1 MNLAFNMQPQDYRFK
16 PQDRGTMSR
25 TQMRVIRAKENGNEF
40 ERVYGTCLP
49 NFEAS
54 NFNPL
59 NHGME
64 SCQVE
69 MDFDAMAE
77 FTFLRSLMSSS
88 YLAKR
93 RREEKDTRWTLTTV
107 TDVSTRCVVKMVL
120 SKNPDSNVTA
130 QSFQS
135 DFKSE
140 FGCANSHRVQLPTAT
155 HRSLQHVLTD
165 IGTAFK
171 NTPSI
176 NLGEAK

>member
-1 MNLAFNMQPQDYRFK
+1 MKLAFDRRPQDYRSK

-25 TQMRVIRAKENGNEF
+25 TQMRVILAKENGNVF
-40 ERVYGTCLP
+40 GHVGGTGVA

-64 SCQVE
+64 SCQIE

-77 FTFLRSLMSSS
+77 FTFMRSLMSSS

-107 TDVSTRCVVKMVL
+107 TDVSTRCVVKVVL
-120 SKNPDSNVTA
+120 SKSSARKVTGR
-130 QSFQS
+130 SFQS

-140 FGCANSHRVQLPTAT
+140 LGCASSHLLQFPTAA
-155 HRSLQHVLTD
+155 HRSLQQVLTD
-165 IGTAFK
+165 FDTAFK